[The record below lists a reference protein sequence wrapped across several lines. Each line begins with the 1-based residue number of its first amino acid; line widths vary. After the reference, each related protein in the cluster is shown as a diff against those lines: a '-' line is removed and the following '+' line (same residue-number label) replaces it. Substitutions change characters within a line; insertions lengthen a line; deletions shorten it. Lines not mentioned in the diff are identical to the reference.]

1 MKNKPTNEKALEIFC
16 ISLARKD
23 GWVVFP
29 KFETKA
35 GTGAPDR
42 HMIKN
47 GRTVYVEFKFNGGVL
62 SPQQEHF
69 KNLIMNAGMEW
80 YLIDEVEKFK
90 EVIK

>member
-1 MKNKPTNEKALEIFC
+1 MKNKPTSEKALETLC
-16 ISLARKD
+16 ISLARRD

-47 GRTVYVEFKFNGGVL
+47 GRTVYVEFKFNGGIL

-69 KNLIMNAGMEW
+69 RDLILSVGMEW
-80 YLIDEVEKFK
+80 YLIDDVEEFK
-90 EVIK
+90 EVIR

>member
-1 MKNKPTNEKALEIFC
+1 MKNKPTNEKALENFC

-69 KNLIMNAGMEW
+69 RKLILNAGMEW